1 MDSVNSLAQQGFKI
15 FCREIEL
22 RALKAKV
29 FYPCEYLLH
38 QGQEILELFW
48 VESGKFTIDYTANNG
63 RIYNLGLNVVEH
75 HLFGEV
81 EYLTSSPC
89 QFNVKASEIVQTKV
103 LPAKLMTEILQVDPS
118 VGIWMSQA
126 LSSRYQA
133 GMTMTMNRFLHPLI
147 YNIAW
152 DFQQRFI
159 GAKPAVSFSH
169 VYKEAERFGCSER
182 VYSRVVN
189 QLLDMALIKKVDNQL
204 HVKDIEALTAFLS
217 MNQNNN

>member
-1 MDSVNSLAQQGFKI
+1 MNTVNSLALQGFEI
-15 FCREIEL
+15 FRHEIE
-22 RALKAKV
+22 RQHLKSKT
-29 FYPCEYLLH
+29 FQPHDYLLH

-48 VESGKFTIDYTANNG
+48 VDSGQFTIGYTANNG
-63 RIYNLGLNVVEH
+63 RNYSLGRNLVDK

-89 QFNVKASEIVQTKV
+89 QFNLQASEIGTAKV
-103 LPAKLMTEILQVDPS
+103 LPIKVMTAILQLDS
-118 VGIWMSQA
+118 KVGIWMSQA
-126 LSSRYQA
+126 LSSRYQT

-152 DFQQRFI
+152 DIQQRCI
-159 GAKPAVSFSH
+159 GARPAVNFSH

-189 QLLDMALIKKVDNQL
+189 QLLDMDLIKKIGNQL
-204 HVKDIEALTAFLS
+204 HVKDMPKLAKFLE
-217 MNQNNN
+217 MK